1 VSKLPIHRAA
11 KPKITD
17 KITRGLKQL
26 PQVVIIRPWRGYAVG
41 AVIQPPGVLRDV
53 LLQQKFAKLV
63 VAKKPVHVKA
73 KTPRIETDPKETEVK
88 KPAVKKPEAKK
99 AEPEKTEDK

>member
-11 KPKITD
+11 KPKIAD

-26 PQVVIIRPWRGYAVG
+26 PQVEIIRPWRGYAVG

-53 LLQQKFAKLV
+53 LLQQKFAKMV
-63 VAKKPVHVKA
+63 VAKKPVNVKA
-73 KTPRIETDPKETEVK
+73 KTPRIEAEPKEIEVK
-88 KPAVKKPEAKK
+88 KPKKPEAKK
-99 AEPEKTEDK
+99 AEPEKVDD